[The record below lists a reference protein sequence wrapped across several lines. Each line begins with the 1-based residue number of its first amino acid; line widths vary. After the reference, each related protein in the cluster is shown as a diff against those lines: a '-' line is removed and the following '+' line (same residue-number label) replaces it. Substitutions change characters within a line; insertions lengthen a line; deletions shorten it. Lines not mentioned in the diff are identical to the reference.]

1 MPKKQRI
8 RKKLENK
15 CKKRKSAPF
24 DRYATPVKFDR
35 APKNTFCHE
44 SCQKEKR
51 GRRRKKEIVR
61 EQTLESLRNN
71 AGSLFEEDVIIVAVV
86 AREYLKTLDE
96 EDPSVRSRKI
106 EEARSRAIPSTSLDS
121 IVLLGF
127 LRNTPNEQYLLLD
140 NYIELGTER
149 SFRWTKRRIKAIG

>member
-1 MPKKQRI
+1 M
-8 RKKLENK
+8 
-15 CKKRKSAPF
+15 
-24 DRYATPVKFDR
+24 
-35 APKNTFCHE
+35 
-44 SCQKEKR
+44 
-51 GRRRKKEIVR
+51 
-61 EQTLESLRNN
+61 ESLRNN